1 MAKFKIVP
9 SEDYEILKKYLTDE
23 FRFVFISESFLRTL
37 PADAQ
42 AKCRELAAAEGV
54 PYDFGGGDPD
64 IIVDIIQSKDDYAYG
79 ELIEGDMEDWDDE

>member
-37 PADAQ
+37 DR
-42 AKCRELAAAEGV
+42 KSV
-54 PYDFGGGDPD
+54 
-64 IIVDIIQSKDDYAYG
+64 V
-79 ELIEGDMEDWDDE
+79 